1 MDGEELISVDPHKA
15 SSTLAVFDPVTRTA
29 IDGARFANT
38 KEGYREL
45 MRFAARWQHRRWAV
59 EGCPARAGR
68 SLAQRLVVD
77 GERVVDVPAKLAAR
91 VRVFSQGHDKKTDRD
106 DAVSIALAALDA
118 NGLQAVALDDTTV
131 TLRLLS
137 DRRQELVA
145 LRTQAICRLHRLLA
159 ELTPGGVRRELTATK
174 AAAVLARLRPR
185 DEPGRIPRQLAMDH
199 LGDVRSLD
207 RRIKAVG
214 NQIPQ
219 GVAATGTTL
228 VGIFGVGPVI
238 AGRLLA
244 EVGNAARLPRQR
256 PLRQLQR
263 HRTHRRVLRRTTTQP
278 SLTSRE
284 PPDQPRP
291 THGRG
296 DPASQPDQRRPRLL
310 RPQARRRQDPQRS
323 TALPQTT
330 PLRCR
335 LPPPHHPL
343 EQPRSNGEHDHVL
356 TEGCRYA
363 LVDPGA
369 SHGCPAPRRR
379 SAISV

>member
-1 MDGEELISVDPHKA
+1 
-15 SSTLAVFDPVTRTA
+15 
-29 IDGARFANT
+29 
-38 KEGYREL
+38 
-45 MRFAARWQHRRWAV
+45 
-59 EGCPARAGR
+59 
-68 SLAQRLVVD
+68 VVD

-118 NGLQAVALDDTTV
+118 NGFQAVALDDTTV

-244 EVGNAARLPRQR
+244 EVGNAARFPDKDHFASYNGIAPIDASSGEQQR
-256 PLRQLQR
+256 NRLSRAGNRRINHALHMAAVTQLRN
-263 HRTHRRVLRRTTTQP
+263 P
-278 SLTSRE
+278 TSA
-284 PPDQPRP
+284 
-291 THGRG
+291 GRDYYDRKLAAG
-296 DPASQPDQRRPRLL
+296 KTRKEA
-310 RPQARRRQDPQRS
+310 
-323 TALPQTT
+323 
-330 PLRCR
+330 LRCLKRR
-335 LPPPHHPL
+335 LSDVVFRHLIIH
-343 EQPRSNGEHDHVL
+343 SNN
-356 TEGCRYA
+356 
-363 LVDPGA
+363 
-369 SHGCPAPRRR
+369 PAATVNTTM
-379 SAISV
+379 S